1 MDDGIDHDLLERYL
15 LGRVTPSERMTVEE
29 NLRTDE
35 TWRIALM
42 EERRLAAVV
51 RRAGRDDVKARLRT
65 RVATPARRVPWVR
78 AASIAAILVTAVG
91 IGVLLRRPSVV
102 DLPSG
107 QTPPIASD
115 MDVAT
120 ETAPA
125 VTGDEKTAT
134 DAGTRRGAEPGAK
147 PASPAESG
155 SRRDRTEERL
165 ASRPAEEPVTGELEA
180 QFGKEKSEKPA
191 GSRVKD
197 DRPAEA
203 GAVTDA
209 VGLDE
214 TDAATSGEWVLA
226 TVTPTTGEKKDSR
239 SNEIRPAAEAE
250 GALRK
255 SDRAP
260 AVVGKGATVAQAAT
274 VAQMP
279 VSALPGRQQT
289 LQAAAPAG
297 TMQALIQRRDGET
310 LVTLYPEIPFS
321 AEELRQ
327 AQTRMIGDDS
337 IVVEIGRQR
346 VGMKMRGG
354 GR

>member
-1 MDDGIDHDLLERYL
+1 MDDRIDHDLLERYL
-15 LGRVTPSERMTVEE
+15 LGRVTPDERMAVEE

-35 TWRIALM
+35 TWRIAFM

-51 RRAGRDDVKARLRT
+51 RRAGRDDVKARLRS

-91 IGVLLRRPSVV
+91 IAVLLRQPSVM

-115 MDVAT
+115 MDVADKV
-120 ETAPA
+120 APA
-125 VTGDEKTAT
+125 ATGDGKSAK
-134 DAGTRRGAEPGAK
+134 DAGTERGAEAGTT
-147 PASPAESG
+147 PAPPAESG
-155 SRRDRTEERL
+155 SRRERREES
-165 ASRPAEEPVTGELEA
+165 AAAQPAGESLTREQEA
-180 QFGKEKSEKPA
+180 RFGKEKLEKQ
-191 GSRVKD
+191 GESRVKD
-197 DRPAEA
+197 ARPGEA
-203 GAVTDA
+203 GALADA

-226 TVTPTTGEKKDSR
+226 TVTPTTGETKDSR

-274 VAQMP
+274 VSQMP

-337 IVVEIGRQR
+337 IVVEIGRQS
-346 VGMKMRGG
+346 VGMKMRRG